1 MPRFTT
7 ALFAILLAAAGSTA
21 VAQEKPKKSDLS
33 ATQETAA
40 VEFARANHPELAD
53 LLERL
58 EASDRSSYEK
68 AVRDIAAT
76 SERLAKLRETDPERH
91 ALVVRN
97 WTLDSRA
104 RLLTA
109 RLTMSD
115 DPELRGELKKL
126 LRQRQ
131 DGRLALL
138 KLDRNRTSARLEKL
152 DSQIEDL
159 ERNRDAAI
167 ERDLAKVDR
176 AVKATARD
184 RKPAER
190 KKPKA
195 DPKKAAPKKPTEDKP
210 AGDRD

>member
-1 MPRFTT
+1 MPRLPAILFTM
-7 ALFAILLAAAGSTA
+7 LLAAGTPAT
-21 VAQEKPKKSDLS
+21 AQEKPKNS
-33 ATQETAA
+33 APSAAEQAAA
-40 VEFARANHPELAD
+40 VDFARANHPELAD

-58 EASDRSSYEK
+58 EDSDRPSYEK

-76 SERLAKLRETDPERH
+76 SEKLAKLRETDPERH

-115 DPELRGELKKL
+115 DPELRGQLKKL
-126 LRQRQ
+126 LRERQ

-138 KLDRNRTSARLEKL
+138 KLDRTRTSVRLEKL
-152 DSQIEDL
+152 DSQIEEL

-176 AVKATARD
+176 AVKASARD

-195 DPKKAAPKKPTEDKP
+195 DPKKSAPKKPTEDKP
-210 AGDRD
+210 ADDRD